1 MIISQ
6 WRTAE
11 SVTEGHP
18 DKICDQISDAILDAY
33 LTDDPNSRVAVEAV
47 GGHGVLFIVGEVTS
61 KATVDAANV
70 AKQVYRSI
78 GYADALDI
86 TVKIVTQ
93 SSDIALGVDTG
104 GAGDQGIMYGYAT
117 KETPQLLP
125 LPVVL
130 AHKLTDRLT
139 ELRKNNPKFSWLRP
153 DGKAQVTTVDNSVWT
168 VVVSTQHEETITT
181 DELRQQIFE
190 HVIQPVVANLRFE
203 DCHINP
209 TGIFLQ
215 GGFEAD
221 TGLTGRK
228 IMVDTYGGL
237 IPQGGGCFSGK
248 DPTKVDRSAAY
259 MARYLA
265 KNIVSQGWCNECL
278 VSCAYAIG
286 HNDPVMVD
294 AWTDTDYPARDWV
307 VKNFDLS
314 PAGIIK
320 FLDLRQPIYRQTAIN
335 GHFSSK
341 TFPWEKVT
349 TRKM

>member
-1 MIISQ
+1 MITSH

-18 DKICDQISDAILDAY
+18 DKVCDQISDAILDAY
-33 LTDDPNSRVAVEAV
+33 LQGDPTSRVAVEAV

-61 KATVDAANV
+61 KASVDAAEV

-78 GYADALDI
+78 GYTDSLDI

-93 SSDIALGVDTG
+93 SPDIAQGVDTG

-117 KETPQLLP
+117 KETPELLP

-139 ELRKNNPKFSWLRP
+139 DLRKNDPKFGWLRP
-153 DGKAQVTTVDNSVWT
+153 DGKAQVTTVDNAVRT
-168 VVVSTQHEETITT
+168 VVVSTQHDKTIAT
-181 DELRQQIFE
+181 DELRQQIFKNIIKPIIPD
-190 HVIQPVVANLRFE
+190 IQFE

-265 KNIVSQGWCNECL
+265 KNIVSQEWCNECL

-286 HNDPVMVD
+286 HYNPVMVD
-294 AWTDTDYPARDWV
+294 VWTDTDYPAREWV

-320 FLDLRQPIYRQTAIN
+320 FLKLRQPIYRQTAIN
-335 GHFSSK
+335 GHFSSD
-341 TFPWEKVT
+341 TFPWEKLAVS
-349 TRKM
+349 KK